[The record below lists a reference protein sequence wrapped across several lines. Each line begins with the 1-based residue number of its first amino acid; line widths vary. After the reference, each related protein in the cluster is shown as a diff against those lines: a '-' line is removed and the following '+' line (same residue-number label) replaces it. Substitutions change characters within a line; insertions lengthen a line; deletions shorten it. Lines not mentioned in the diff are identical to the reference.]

1 MVSPSKRKNKVP
13 LEPVKRVRRPPRKTA
28 AAAPKS
34 PKVPRLDKE
43 AQVDIA
49 FDYIFLC
56 IVLAVTLF
64 GITVWELLQLKWM
77 TYVAPTK
84 ANKEKILNGMT
95 VTYKD
100 RRLWIA
106 SETPSVTEICN
117 KFKHFTSYEGDVV
130 RRFL

>member
-43 AQVDIA
+43 AQVNIA

-64 GITVWELLQLKWM
+64 GITVGELLQLKWM

-106 SETPSVTEICN
+106 SETP
-117 KFKHFTSYEGDVV
+117 YLLL
-130 RRFL
+130 RFATNSNISPAMKGMW